1 MAKTWRS
8 FTWLYE
14 ESGLYLLSSHSYTHI
29 YVYKRLCVCALQYK
43 LLQVAAVIQWHF
55 RKHFSLLLIYLRPL
69 CIFLN
74 LYAGYLYRCSAST
87 SVQWSFC
94 CHNGCCKNLVCRMG
108 VCVKRF
114 CMSVYFTVLSTS
126 YMHNH
131 LHAYKHITKYIG
143 IYMSKHH

>member
-55 RKHFSLLLIYLRPL
+55 WKHFSLLLIYLRPL

-108 VCVKRF
+108 VCVNVF
-114 CMSVYFTVLSTS
+114 LCLFILPFYQQVICITICTLISTLLSI
-126 YMHNH
+126 
-131 LHAYKHITKYIG
+131 LVFI
-143 IYMSKHH
+143 